1 MDNVI
6 ICFENVNKRYGKT
19 NALIDF
25 NLDIKKGE
33 FITIIGSSGCGK
45 TTALKMINGLIFP
58 DSGKIYINNKNI
70 SEINQIKLRRNIGYS
85 IQGTGLFPHMTV
97 LKNISYVPSLSNMW
111 KKKEIIENVEN
122 LLNIVGLDISI
133 QNRYPDELSG
143 GQKQRVGIARA
154 LAAKPEILLMDEP
167 FGAVDEI
174 TRKVLQDEILRI
186 KNDLNVT
193 IIFITHDINE
203 ALKLGDRVLIMEN
216 GRKIQ
221 IDIPEKIKENP
232 ENDFVK
238 KLLGI

>member
-6 ICFENVNKRYGKT
+6 IRFENVNKRYGKT

-186 KNDLNVT
+186 KNNLNVT

-203 ALKLGDRVLIMEN
+203 ALKLGNRVLIMEN

-221 IDIPEKIKENP
+221 IDISEKIKENP

>member
-6 ICFENVNKRYGKT
+6 IRFENVNKRYGKT